1 MSGETNLQSLLA
13 NMQPALLEGE
23 FVFCSVSPQ
32 AFDQLR
38 IRPIGNFREAE
49 GITLIVE
56 RSVADAEGLDY
67 EFVSRMI
74 TLNIHSSLEAVGFLA
89 SVTSKLAEAGISVN
103 PVSAFYHDHLFV
115 PTDRASAVMQLL
127 DELRN
132 VAAGHISDS

>member
-1 MSGETNLQSLLA
+1 MPGETNLQRLLA
-13 NMQPALLEGE
+13 NMQPELLEGE
-23 FVFCSVSPQ
+23 FVFCSVSPL

-38 IRPIGNFREAE
+38 IHPIGWFREVE

-74 TLNIHSSLEAVGFLA
+74 TLNILSSLEAVGLLA
-89 SVTSKLAEAGISVN
+89 AITNKLAAAGISVN
-103 PVSAFYHDHLFV
+103 TISAYYHDHLFV
-115 PTDRASAVMQLL
+115 PTNRASAVMRLL

-132 VAAGHISDS
+132 DAA